1 MSLSGRVR
9 RLITSTAKP
18 LLFLSS
24 YAPLILILAILLWS
38 TGPRWW
44 FEIPF
49 LSVGFNL
56 PLWSTIFLVVLIGS
70 LFLLWLFVRT
80 LKETAPK
87 SIAVEEIH
95 QRNDLIVSYVVTY
108 AVPFVAAPFE
118 SKEKALGLGVFFV
131 VVWLLQVKLN
141 LLYINPVLAL
151 FNYHLYEVTTSGT
164 VQILLSKKRRG
175 PTGILHA
182 ARVGDIILFE
192 GDP

>member
-1 MSLSGRVR
+1 MSVGDRVHS
-9 RLITSTAKP
+9 LIVLMAKP

-24 YAPLILILAILLWS
+24 YAPLILILAILLWPN
-38 TGPRWW
+38 GPRWW
-44 FEIPF
+44 CQLPL

-56 PLWSTIFLVVLIGS
+56 PLWSALLLILLIGS
-70 LFLLWLFVRT
+70 LVFLWLFVRT
-80 LKETAPK
+80 LKESAPRR
-87 SIAVEEIH
+87 IAVEEIH
-95 QRNDLIVSYVVTY
+95 QRNELIVSYVVTY

-118 SKEKALGLGVFFV
+118 SKEKALGLGIFFV

-182 ARVGDIILFE
+182 AKVGDNILFE
-192 GDP
+192 GDR